1 MNFSPSGKIGAQ
13 VRQYGRDF
21 SARPVSSSAWRFA
34 GGRELADLP
43 APAMRG
49 AHQLKNAATA
59 VAALDALPG
68 ALWPGGGGIR
78 RGLQAA
84 VLPGRAQV
92 LPGLPTV
99 VLDVAHNAESAAR
112 LERLL
117 FEMGF
122 FPKTTA
128 VVGMFAR
135 KDAGAFVRTLAKRVD
150 KWIAVC
156 PADGDLP
163 AEKMAEA
170 IRQNGGEA
178 ECADSVA
185 AAVAKARAESGEKD
199 RIVVAGSFWLS
210 PTFWRRRVPAT
221 ATDNSAMTRAS
232 PLSPDRVVSGLAGV
246 CGEALSAEDAG
257 PRHLCDWHG
266 LTRRTALAVARPHSA
281 EEVSAIVKWCGQHKI
296 PIVPQGGNTGFRAGA
311 LPQPDGNAVVL
322 SMEKIRAV
330 REIHPEGRFAAV
342 EAGCVLQNFHQAADA
357 AGMFF
362 PLSLGAKGTC
372 QIGGNLSTNAGGL
385 NALRYG
391 VARDLCL
398 GVEAVLPNGEIMR
411 GLSALRKDNTGYD
424 MRHLLI
430 GAEGTLG
437 IVTAASLKLFPKA
450 KARVAAFAA
459 LEGPAAALR
468 LLGEFRRQTGEA
480 AESFELMPRALFELL
495 AQHFPQIRLPFSS
508 PPPVAA
514 LVEIAAH
521 TEDDAARLREKMEG
535 VLAGAVEDGT
545 ALDAVV
551 AASESQRAQFW
562 EARESAPLAK
572 AKEGEWLRM
581 DSSVP
586 PHRLAEYIIAL
597 KNRLERICAGPH
609 IVAYGHAGDGNMHV
623 SSRPRGESPSAH
635 PELSA
640 KIAEAM
646 DEETIKAGGSFSAEH
661 GIGQTHPA
669 KLAARKDPAAL
680 AMMKKIKRALDPDNL
695 MNPGK
700 IFPQE

>member
-1 MNFSPSGKIGAQ
+1 MK
-13 VRQYGRDF
+13 
-21 SARPVSSSAWRFA
+21 
-34 GGRELADLP
+34 
-43 APAMRG
+43 
-49 AHQLKNAATA
+49 
-59 VAALDALPG
+59 
-68 ALWPGGGGIR
+68 
-78 RGLQAA
+78 
-84 VLPGRAQV
+84 
-92 LPGLPTV
+92 
-99 VLDVAHNAESAAR
+99 
-112 LERLL
+112 
-117 FEMGF
+117 
-122 FPKTTA
+122 
-128 VVGMFAR
+128 
-135 KDAGAFVRTLAKRVD
+135 
-150 KWIAVC
+150 
-156 PADGDLP
+156 
-163 AEKMAEA
+163 
-170 IRQNGGEA
+170 
-178 ECADSVA
+178 
-185 AAVAKARAESGEKD
+185 
-199 RIVVAGSFWLS
+199 
-210 PTFWRRRVPAT
+210 
-221 ATDNSAMTRAS
+221 RAS

-281 EEVSAIVKWCGQHKI
+281 EEVSAVVKWCGQHKI

-342 EAGCVLQNFHQAADA
+342 EAGCVLQNFHDAADA

-495 AQHFPQIRLPFSS
+495 AKHFPQIRPPFSS

-535 VLAGAVEDGT
+535 VLADAVEDGT

-562 EARESAPLAK
+562 EARESTPLAK

-586 PHRLAEYIIAL
+586 PHRLAEYIAAL
-597 KNRLERICAGPH
+597 ESRLERICAGPH
-609 IVAYGHAGDGNMHV
+609 IVAYGHAGDGNMHL